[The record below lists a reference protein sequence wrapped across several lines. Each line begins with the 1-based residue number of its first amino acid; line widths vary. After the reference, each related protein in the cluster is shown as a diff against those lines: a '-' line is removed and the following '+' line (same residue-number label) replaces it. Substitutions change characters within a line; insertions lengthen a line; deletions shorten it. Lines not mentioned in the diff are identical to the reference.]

1 MLALLKRL
9 LFLDEHVLG
18 LRLNIQIKNRNN
30 DYFEMLFDLEVK
42 SSNHVD
48 EIINA
53 LKVKQVVQYIDRDKS
68 DR

>member
-1 MLALLKRL
+1 MNECL
-9 LFLDEHVLG
+9 
-18 LRLNIQIKNRNN
+18 IQMIFVNSINFKIKNRNN

-68 DR
+68 DS